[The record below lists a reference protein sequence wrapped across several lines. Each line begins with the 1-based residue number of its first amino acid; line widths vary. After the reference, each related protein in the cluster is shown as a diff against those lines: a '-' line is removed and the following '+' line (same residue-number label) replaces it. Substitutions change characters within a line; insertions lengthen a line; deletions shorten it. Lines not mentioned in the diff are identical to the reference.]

1 MEYCKFGWLHDIHI
15 FCFFFKLFFSS
26 LNKGSFKY
34 EKKMKTLYTNDK
46 KFTKLSNQ
54 DCSRILATFFN
65 ILTDEHSPNLQFITI
80 NPSKSLPLTH
90 VRYWYLMV
98 YASSVSTNIASWNF
112 GPIFTFYLIK
122 QNYDHMTNHVFCFD
136 FNWLVNIGTIHT
148 VTPIS
153 KMVSFNEI
161 RNGLQLTT
169 CY

>member
-1 MEYCKFGWLHDIHI
+1 MKRRWRHYIPMTR
-15 FCFFFKLFFSS
+15 SS
-26 LNKGSFKY
+26 QNFQ
-34 EKKMKTLYTNDK
+34 
-46 KFTKLSNQ
+46 TKIAQSY
-54 DCSRILATFFN
+54 S
-65 ILTDEHSPNLQFITI
+65 EHSPNLQFITI